1 LLMSASAATLQ
12 DMGFHID
19 ESVPELG
26 FLRASKE
33 RSAREHGQHASRF
46 MFYVLTLGSRISP
59 VDLHQQIVATIVT
72 SVLPPTPGAEW
83 LARNEVRVMFY
94 RVVWKG
100 HGASWWEELPPGQQR
115 MEMIRDPV
123 IYQQFFT
130 KLSKSVFLEAITL

>member
-1 LLMSASAATLQ
+1 MSASAATLQ

-33 RSAREHGQHASRF
+33 RSAREHGQHTSRVLT
-46 MFYVLTLGSRISP
+46 YVLTFGFKIKP
-59 VDLHQQIVATIVT
+59 VDLHQQIVATMVT
-72 SVLPPTPGAEW
+72 SVLPPTPQAEW
-83 LARNEVRVMFY
+83 QARNEVRVMFY

-100 HGASWWEELPPGQQR
+100 QGASWREDLPPGQQR

-123 IYQQFFT
+123 IYQQFFA